1 MKCKREAEE
10 FVIRNSLIIGKSI
23 ILRREP
29 QVIKILCD
37 KIFNG
42 ESQNILKTWDLLKG
56 FLLVSKLEDKTDII
70 TKNLTKL
77 QISASN
83 STTILN
89 YTKFYF
95 KKI

>member
-1 MKCKREAEE
+1 MNWKREAEE
-10 FVIRNSLIIGKSI
+10 FLTKYNLIISKSI

-42 ESQNILKTWDLLKG
+42 DWQNVLKIQDLLKG
-56 FLLVSKLEDKTDII
+56 FLLLSKLEDKTEIFH
-70 TKNLTKL
+70 KNLTKL
-77 QISASN
+77 QITASN

-89 YTKFYF
+89 YTKFSF